1 MDFAMEIGG
10 SKAKGMTRVGQVGQ
24 VGQGTWRR
32 GSNDFEK

>member
-24 VGQGTWRR
+24 GTWRR